1 MGVLTNNANQLSD
14 AQIAANRIIG
24 QTKSTFDSMVHSFNE
39 GSRYFWKNPK
49 GLTPQQIAN
58 ELGNNAKEVFQ
69 LHYALGQFI
78 DTVKPGSINEGWSLI
93 GQFTMNNDGTVTI
106 LNN

>member
-1 MGVLTNNANQLSD
+1 MGVLTNNINQPSD

-24 QTKSTFDSMVHSFNE
+24 QTQSTFNSMVHSFNE

-49 GLTPQQIAN
+49 GLSPQQIAN
-58 ELGNNAKEVFQ
+58 ELGNNAKEIFE

-78 DTVKPGSINEGWSLI
+78 NSVKPGSINEGLSLI